1 MIMRIRLEFSYRSYE
16 GQKGKEKLRQTDDSP
31 IPCFCDEPNGNNQIP
46 VTVKDVILQALYR
59 AGNIVKEDVSRDS
72 DFMMGVMDRVGKALL
87 AYK

>member
-1 MIMRIRLEFSYRSYE
+1 M
-16 GQKGKEKLRQTDDSP
+16 RQTDDSP
-31 IPCFCDEPNGNNQIP
+31 IPCFCDEPNGNNQID